1 MSRFRRPRGLTIW
14 LVLLPLFW
22 NAGCSRPAGLS
33 SADGAA
39 PADQHPVPFHDGD
52 GSKPAPDAGASA
64 AAQDRKLKP
73 ENGLPFRDPLPGPR
87 SLPVGTLLT
96 VRLKES
102 VCADNPEASAT
113 FEAVVDEPVMIE
125 GNTLV
130 PRGARVFGRVESARP
145 SPARASAVRP
155 SAAPASGVK
164 GNGYVR
170 LTLNSIDIAGKDLR
184 LQTSSLSVRGNSA
197 GHDASFGL
205 ITLEKGRRLT
215 FWLTEPVYVA
225 LQQPLPGH

>member
-14 LVLLPLFW
+14 LVLLPLFFW
-22 NAGCSRPAGLS
+22 DVACSRPAGLS
-33 SADGAA
+33 NADGAA
-39 PADQHPVPFHDGD
+39 PADQHQVPFHDGD
-52 GSKPAPDAGASA
+52 GSKAASDAGVSPAT
-64 AAQDRKLKP
+64 QGRKLKP
-73 ENGLPFRDPLPGPR
+73 ETGLPFRDPLPDPR

-96 VRLKES
+96 VRLKNS
-102 VCADNPEASAT
+102 VSADNPDASAT

-125 GNTLV
+125 GNILV
-130 PRGARVFGRVESARP
+130 PRGASVFGRVEA
-145 SPARASAVRP
+145 ARASSTRP

-164 GNGYVR
+164 SKGYVR

-197 GHDASFGL
+197 SGDASLGL